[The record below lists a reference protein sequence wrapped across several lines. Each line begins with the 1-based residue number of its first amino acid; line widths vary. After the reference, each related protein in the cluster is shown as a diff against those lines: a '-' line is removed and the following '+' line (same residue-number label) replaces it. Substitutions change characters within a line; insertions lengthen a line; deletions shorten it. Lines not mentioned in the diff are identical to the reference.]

1 MRTPAGFPWVSVGFI
16 GCIGLT
22 LVLFSNIDFVV
33 AVGNIVAL
41 IAMMIVNVAAGVLA
55 WRKWPGAG
63 PRLPGGITIP
73 IVAGLACLAQFGS
86 FDTLDTVSGVIA
98 MGLGL
103 LVYVLRHRGD
113 TRHNLAERV
122 QLSVLRRTTLA
133 RALHGPTRTRSKHVD

>member
-1 MRTPAGFPWVSVGFI
+1 MTALAFWTMTLKPSDAFPDMQPAETALTFI
-16 GCIGLT
+16 GRLAT
-22 LVLFSNIDFVV
+22 AV
-33 AVGNIVAL
+33 A
-41 IAMMIVNVAAGVLA
+41 
-55 WRKWPGAG
+55 
-63 PRLPGGITIP
+63 
-73 IVAGLACLAQFGS
+73 AQFGS

-122 QLSVLRRTTLA
+122 QLSILRRTTPLA